1 MKFKIQII
9 KVPNNEI
16 VATSEQKKSKANF
29 NLKEKLRF
37 AYQTIKYFKYFSLH
51 IDVREIDDLASY
63 VDYLNNKEIY
73 LNNAIQKIEDDKS
86 KKLETAVNDF
96 EKTNIEENINKNI
109 EKIETKIDKVNKEY
123 ENAQSLIKARED
135 IAAMDIGEE
144 NNEDEIQS
152 IETPSVEEP
161 IMAPI
166 EEVAEQ
172 PIVEE
177 NTSIMEETPIE
188 VETTTEIQP
197 IVEPVEEEQPVTIN
211 STEEI
216 PVENLAENKEEV
228 VEQPKPEISKL
239 EQFYKDYNNILHEI
253 ENNYKKS
260 FERDLSELVARV
272 KNETDKTIELQLSEM
287 KKTATDAINMANKST
302 EKALNEKAIV
312 EQDRD
317 QYKSHYEQTVEIVN
331 QKDETIKSKDDE
343 IASLKSEIEKKNNEL
358 AAANE
363 REIGLNKVIDKA
375 NKENKDLREDK
386 YKLQISLAT
395 VAQQV
400 LVEAKQE
407 NEELSQP
414 IELGEVVESEETSK
428 TL

>member
-144 NNEDEIQS
+144 NNE
-152 IETPSVEEP
+152 T
-161 IMAPI
+161 
-166 EEVAEQ
+166 
-172 PIVEE
+172 
-177 NTSIMEETPIE
+177 
-188 VETTTEIQP
+188 
-197 IVEPVEEEQPVTIN
+197 
-211 STEEI
+211 
-216 PVENLAENKEEV
+216 
-228 VEQPKPEISKL
+228 
-239 EQFYKDYNNILHEI
+239 
-253 ENNYKKS
+253 
-260 FERDLSELVARV
+260 
-272 KNETDKTIELQLSEM
+272 
-287 KKTATDAINMANKST
+287 
-302 EKALNEKAIV
+302 
-312 EQDRD
+312 
-317 QYKSHYEQTVEIVN
+317 
-331 QKDETIKSKDDE
+331 
-343 IASLKSEIEKKNNEL
+343 
-358 AAANE
+358 
-363 REIGLNKVIDKA
+363 
-375 NKENKDLREDK
+375 
-386 YKLQISLAT
+386 
-395 VAQQV
+395 
-400 LVEAKQE
+400 QE
-407 NEELSQP
+407 
-414 IELGEVVESEETSK
+414 
-428 TL
+428 